1 MTARPSPD
9 AQGAT
14 APDVI
19 PVEPAHVM
27 RPEQYAQQQRQQA

>member
-1 MTARPSPD
+1 MIAQPSPD
-9 AQGAT
+9 AQGAN
-14 APDVI
+14 APDAI